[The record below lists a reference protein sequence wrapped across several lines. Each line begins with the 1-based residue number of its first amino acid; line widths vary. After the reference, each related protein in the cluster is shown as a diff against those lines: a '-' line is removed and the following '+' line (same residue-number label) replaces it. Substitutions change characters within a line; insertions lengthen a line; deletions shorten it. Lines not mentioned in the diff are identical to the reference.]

1 MYHGAPMEGVG
12 HRPTECVVCE
22 ENALTPLPL
31 SLSYGQA
38 FVAPDRRRHRS
49 SMSVQLP
56 EPPLLSAKGACALIS
71 DSTSRNNLA
80 KQAGDLSV
88 KGFLADYFSTPDHWD
103 VKASATRVLRALNA
117 WCFSQNHRISDGSYV
132 SSLSA
137 MIFRGREAHL
147 FHMGDTVVFRLRG
160 AEFEQ
165 LSRDHV
171 TDLGGY
177 RYPSRA
183 MGMDSGLEIDYSSL
197 PLKQGDIFLFTTQAV
212 QGTLMPSDYV
222 RLIREDASD
231 LDAACERLAEAARDR
246 ARERGYG
253 SDQFCF
259 QLVRIDGLPDAAED
273 QPGRV
278 YGDLPIP
285 PELAPG
291 ERLDGLEVLSVL
303 SRTAQSRVYHVRDV
317 HSGREMVMKA
327 PSPELSSRNAYLE
340 HFLLQQW
347 VVERV
352 NSPFVV
358 RIMESSRPRRFLYYL
373 MAHVRGSTLTEWARQ
388 HPQASLEQRLDIAN
402 QLGKAVQALHHRDLL
417 HQRIHPDN
425 VLIDLHGQVVLTD
438 FSACHLRDVDGHRRS
453 RGLVRQ
459 LGLTEH
465 SAPEYALDDQV
476 GRRSDQY
483 SLASTI
489 YWLLT
494 GELPYALAPHRLRSH
509 TDLEQLAYRSART
522 LNPEVTVALDDALR
536 RALDPQRAL
545 RFRRMSEFRRALRP
559 PREAGGGGR
568 RPGERASF
576 WQGVAG
582 ILLLLLVLSWLLR

>member
-1 MYHGAPMEGVG
+1 MSSVQ
-12 HRPTECVVCE
+12 
-22 ENALTPLPL
+22 L
-31 SLSYGQA
+31 SLSFGQA

-49 SMSVQLP
+49 SMSVRFP
-56 EPPLLSAKGACALIS
+56 EPPLLAAKGACALIS
-71 DSTSRNNLA
+71 DSTLRNDLA
-80 KQAGDLSV
+80 KKAGDLSV
-88 KGFLADYFSTPDHWD
+88 KGFLADYFATPDHWD
-103 VKASATRVLRALNA
+103 VKTSATRVLRSLNA
-117 WCFSQNHRISDGSYV
+117 WCFSQSRQMTDGSYV

-137 MIFRGREAHL
+137 MVYRGREAHL
-147 FHMGDTVVFRLRG
+147 FHMGDTLVFRLRG

-183 MGMDSGLEIDYSSL
+183 MGMDSGLEIDYASI

-222 RLIREDASD
+222 QLIRQDASD
-231 LDAACERLAEAARDR
+231 LDAACERLAKA
-246 ARERGYG
+246 ARERAQARGYG
-253 SDQFCF
+253 GDQFCF
-259 QLVRIDGLPDAAED
+259 QLVRIDALPEAESED

-285 PELAPG
+285 PELSLG
-291 ERLDGLEVLSVL
+291 DRLDGLEVLAVL
-303 SRTAQSRVYHVRDV
+303 SRTAQSRVYRVRD
-317 HSGREMVMKA
+317 HYSGREMVMKA
-327 PSPELSSRNAYLE
+327 PSPELSNRNAYLE

-352 NSPFVV
+352 KSPFVV
-358 RIMESSRPRRFLYYL
+358 RIMEPSRPRRFLYYL
-373 MAHVRGSTLTEWARQ
+373 MAYVKGDTLTEWARR
-388 HPQASLEQRLDIAN
+388 HPQASLAQRLDIAN

-425 VLIDLHGQVVLTD
+425 VLIDAHGQVVLAD

-453 RGLVRQ
+453 RELVRQ

-465 SAPEYALDDQV
+465 SAPEYALEDDV

-494 GELPYALAPHRLRSH
+494 GEIPYALAPNRLRSH
-509 TDLEQLAYRSART
+509 TDLEQLAYRSARR
-522 LNPEVTVALDDALR
+522 LNPEVPAALDDALR

-559 PREAGGGGR
+559 ARDAMQVGETGVQRRREPAR
-568 RPGERASF
+568 F

-582 ILLLLLVLSWLLR
+582 ILLLLLVLSWLMR

>member
-1 MYHGAPMEGVG
+1 MIPVQ
-12 HRPTECVVCE
+12 
-22 ENALTPLPL
+22 L

-49 SMSVQLP
+49 SMAVRFP
-56 EPPLLSAKGACALIS
+56 EPPLLAAKGACAMIS
-71 DSTSRNNLA
+71 DSTLRNNLA

-88 KGFLADYFSTPDHWD
+88 KGFLADYFATPDHWD
-103 VKASATRVLRALNA
+103 VKTSATRVLRALNA
-117 WCFSQNHRISDGSYV
+117 WCFSQNRQLSDGSYV

-137 MIFRGREAHL
+137 MVFHGRQAHL
-147 FHMGDTVVFRLRG
+147 FHMGDTLVFRLRG

-183 MGMDSGLEIDYSSL
+183 MGMDSGLEIDYINV
-197 PLKQGDIFLFTTQAV
+197 PLKQGDIFLFTTQV
-212 QGTLMPSDYV
+212 IQGTLMPSDYV
-222 RLIREDASD
+222 RLIREDVSD
-231 LDAACERLAEAARDR
+231 LDAACERLAAAARER
-246 ARERGYG
+246 AQERGYG
-253 SDQFCF
+253 GDQFCF
-259 QLVRIDGLPDAAED
+259 QLVRIDALPDEASQEK
-273 QPGRV
+273 PGRV

-285 PELAPG
+285 PELSPG
-291 ERLDGLEVLSVL
+291 DHLDGLEVLSVL
-303 SRTAQSRVYHVRDV
+303 SRTAQSRVYHVRDR
-317 HSGREMVMKA
+317 HCGREMVMKA
-327 PSPELSSRNAYLE
+327 PSPELSNRNAYLE

-352 NSPFVV
+352 KSPFVV
-358 RIMESSRPRRFLYYL
+358 RIMEPSRPRRFLYYL
-373 MAHVRGSTLTEWARQ
+373 MAHVRGETLTEWARR

-425 VLIDLHGQVVLTD
+425 VLIDAHGQVVLAD

-453 RGLVRQ
+453 RSLVRQ

-465 SAPEYALDDQV
+465 SAPEYALEDDV

-483 SLASTI
+483 SLASTT

-494 GELPYALAPHRLRSH
+494 GELPYALAPNRLRSH

-522 LNPEVTVALDDALR
+522 LNPEVPVALDDALR

-559 PREAGGGGR
+559 PRDGARMGGQAGTQAPR
-568 RPGERASF
+568 EPARF
-576 WQGVAG
+576 WQGIAG

>member
-1 MYHGAPMEGVG
+1 
-12 HRPTECVVCE
+12 
-22 ENALTPLPL
+22 
-31 SLSYGQA
+31 
-38 FVAPDRRRHRS
+38 
-49 SMSVQLP
+49 MSVRFP
-56 EPPLLSAKGACALIS
+56 EPPLLAAKGACALIS
-71 DSTSRNNLA
+71 DSTLRNNLA

-103 VKASATRVLRALNA
+103 VKTSATRVLRALNA
-117 WCFSQNHRISDGSYV
+117 WCFSQNRQMSDGSYV

-137 MIFRGREAHL
+137 MVYRGREAHL
-147 FHMGDTVVFRLRG
+147 FHMGDTLVFRLRG

-183 MGMDSGLEIDYSSL
+183 MGMDSGLEIDYASM
-197 PLKQGDIFLFTTQAV
+197 PLKQGDLFLFTTQAV

-231 LDAACERLAEAARDR
+231 LDAACERLAVAATGR
-246 ARERGYG
+246 AQERGYG
-253 SDQFCF
+253 GDQFCF
-259 QLVRIDGLPDAAED
+259 QLVRIDALPEASED
-273 QPGRV
+273 RPGRV

-285 PELAPG
+285 PELSSG
-291 ERLDGLEVLSVL
+291 DRLDGLEVLSVL
-303 SRTAQSRVYHVRDV
+303 SRTAQSRVYHVRDL

-352 NSPFVV
+352 KSPFVV
-358 RIMESSRPRRFLYYL
+358 RIMEPSRPRRFLYYL
-373 MAHVRGSTLTEWARQ
+373 MAYVKGETLAEWARR
-388 HPQASLEQRLDIAN
+388 HPQACLMQRLDIAN

-425 VLIDLHGQVVLTD
+425 VLIDAHGQVVLAD

-453 RGLVRQ
+453 REVIRQ

-465 SAPEYALDDQV
+465 SAPEYALEDDV

-494 GELPYALAPHRLRSH
+494 GDLPYSLAPNRLRSH

-522 LNPEVTVALDDALR
+522 LNPEVPVALDDALR

-559 PREAGGGGR
+559 PRIPGQDSAEGSTQ
-568 RPGERASF
+568 RPRESTRF

-582 ILLLLLVLSWLLR
+582 ILLLLLVLSWLMR

>member
-1 MYHGAPMEGVG
+1 
-12 HRPTECVVCE
+12 
-22 ENALTPLPL
+22 LTPVQL

-49 SMSVQLP
+49 SMSVRLP
-56 EPPLLSAKGACALIS
+56 ESPLFAAKGACAVIS
-71 DSTSRNNLA
+71 DSTLRNNLA
-80 KQAGDLSV
+80 KKAGDLSV
-88 KGFLADYFSTPDHWD
+88 KGFLTDYFSTPDHWD
-103 VKASATRVLRALNA
+103 VKTSATRVLRALNA
-117 WCFSQNHRISDGSYV
+117 WCFSQNRQMTDGSYV

-137 MIFRGREAHL
+137 MIYRGREAHL
-147 FHMGDTVVFRLRG
+147 FHMGDTLVFRLRG

-183 MGMDSGLEIDYSSL
+183 MGMDSGLEVDYDNI

-231 LDAACERLAEAARDR
+231 LDAACERLSVAARER
-246 ARERGYG
+246 AQERGYG
-253 SDQFCF
+253 GEQFCF
-259 QLVRIDGLPDAAED
+259 QLVRIDALPEEVSEER
-273 QPGRV
+273 PGRI

-285 PELAPG
+285 PELSPG
-291 ERLDGLEVLSVL
+291 DRLDGLEVLSAL
-303 SRTAQSRVYHVRDV
+303 SRTAQSRVYHVRDR

-352 NSPFVV
+352 KSPFVV
-358 RIMESSRPRRFLYYL
+358 RIMEPSRPRRFLYYL
-373 MAHVRGSTLTEWARQ
+373 MSYVKGETLTEWTRRHA
-388 HPQASLEQRLDIAN
+388 QASLEQRLDIAN
-402 QLGKAVQALHHRDLL
+402 QLGKAVQALHRRDLL

-425 VLIDLHGQVVLTD
+425 VLVDVHGQVVLAD

-453 RGLVRQ
+453 RELVRQ

-465 SAPEYALDDQV
+465 SAPEYALEDDV

-494 GELPYALAPHRLRSH
+494 GELPYALAPNRLRSH
-509 TDLEQLAYRSART
+509 TDLEQLTYRSARL
-522 LNPEVTVALDDALR
+522 LNPDIPPALDDALR
-536 RALDPQRAL
+536 RALAPQRGL
-545 RFRRMSEFRRALRP
+545 RFRRMSEFRRVLRP
-559 PREAGGGGR
+559 PRGPDQAVEEGGVR
-568 RPGERASF
+568 RTREPARF

-582 ILLLLLVLSWLLR
+582 ILLLLLLVLSWLMR

>member
-1 MYHGAPMEGVG
+1 
-12 HRPTECVVCE
+12 
-22 ENALTPLPL
+22 
-31 SLSYGQA
+31 
-38 FVAPDRRRHRS
+38 
-49 SMSVQLP
+49 MSVRFP
-56 EPPLLSAKGACALIS
+56 EPPLLAAKGACALIS
-71 DSTSRNNLA
+71 DSTLRNNLA

-103 VKASATRVLRALNA
+103 VKTSATRVLRALNA
-117 WCFSQNHRISDGSYV
+117 WCFNQNRQVSDGSYV

-137 MIFRGREAHL
+137 MVYRGREAHL
-147 FHMGDTVVFRLRG
+147 FHMGDTLVFRLRG

-165 LSRDHV
+165 LTRDHV

-183 MGMDSGLEIDYSSL
+183 MGMDSGLEIDYVSM
-197 PLKQGDIFLFTTQAV
+197 PLKQGDLFLFTTQAV

-231 LDAACERLAEAARDR
+231 LDAACERLAAAARER
-246 ARERGYG
+246 AQERGYG
-253 SDQFCF
+253 GDQFCF
-259 QLVRIDGLPDAAED
+259 QLVRIDALPEASED
-273 QPGRV
+273 RPGRV

-285 PELAPG
+285 PELSPG
-291 ERLDGLEVLSVL
+291 DRLDGLEVLSVL
-303 SRTAQSRVYHVRDV
+303 SRTAQSRVYHVHDL

-327 PSPELSSRNAYLE
+327 PSPELSSLNAYLE

-352 NSPFVV
+352 KSPFVV
-358 RIMESSRPRRFLYYL
+358 RIVEPSRQRRFLYYL
-373 MAHVRGSTLTEWARQ
+373 MAYVKGETLAEWARR
-388 HPQASLEQRLDIAN
+388 HPQACLNQRLDIAN
-402 QLGKAVQALHHRDLL
+402 QLGKAVQALHLRDLL

-425 VLIDLHGQVVLTD
+425 VLIDSHGQVVLAD

-453 RGLVRQ
+453 MEVVRQ

-465 SAPEYALDDQV
+465 SAPEYALEDEV

-494 GELPYALAPHRLRSH
+494 GELPYTLTPDRLRSH
-509 TDLEQLAYRSART
+509 TDLEQLAYRSARS
-522 LNPEVTVALDDALR
+522 LNPEVSEALDDALR

-545 RFRRMSEFRRALRP
+545 RFRRMSEFRRALRL
-559 PREAGGGGR
+559 PRDPGNGTAEGGSR
-568 RPGERASF
+568 KPSAPTRF